1 MKLDSFFSRNSLFN
15 RLLIVMACLVTLS
28 MAFSAGVIFYIRAAW
43 KDEMLLSHDSYI
55 SAWSETVDASL
66 ESISNAFIYL
76 SRSEEIQRRAQNG
89 YFQRNQTL
97 KNEKNFWTRL
107 PIVWTIWK
115 PTPMWKRW
123 SAVWRNWTRTIP

>member
-43 KDEMLLSHDSYI
+43 KGEMLLSHDSYI

-97 KNEKNFWTRL
+97 KNDWRIIDQLNTVTRDRSRL
-107 PIVWTIWK
+107 
-115 PTPMWKRW
+115 
-123 SAVWRNWTRTIP
+123 SLY